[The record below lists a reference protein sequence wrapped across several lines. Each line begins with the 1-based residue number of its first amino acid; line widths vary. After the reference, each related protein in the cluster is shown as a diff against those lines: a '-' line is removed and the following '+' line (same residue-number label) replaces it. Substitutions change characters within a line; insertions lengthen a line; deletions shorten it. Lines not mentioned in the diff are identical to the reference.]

1 MEFIPTKEQIA
12 VVDALPLEKV
22 LVLAGAGTGKTE
34 TLVRKIEKMIDQS
47 DIASGNV
54 LVLTFSRAAVREL
67 KKRMAQRE
75 SEARF
80 VRARTFDSFATRL
93 LCARPSTDDLSN
105 LAYEERIRLAT
116 NVINSGNGV
125 GPILADY
132 KHLIVDEMQDLVG
145 DRQLLVQALIRWIVS
160 TGGGFTLFSDPA
172 QSIYDWHV
180 KDSAAKVSAAS
191 MLEWLRKT
199 FRTELREISFNE
211 DFRFETAEA
220 KQALWA
226 RAELM
231 GSSPDYESIYKGLNQ
246 TLRDLRTFRLTEKTL
261 ALRRGR
267 RSVAILTRTNA
278 HALLIS
284 QQLHTADIKHAVQ
297 RDQSERCLVPWL
309 AVVFRNCES
318 PQMTKEEF
326 LSRCS
331 SASLD
336 YMPPDPEKAWWFLL
350 KRVDRTGGRS
360 LNLSRISIAFAGGD
374 YPDELTQI
382 PTENIMVSTV
392 HRAKGLQFPTVLVAD
407 PAGDASDGDE
417 LEFAG
422 EARVLYVALTRAKQ
436 ELERLDDPRDC
447 RLGKDKFGRLRLY
460 RYTKPKG
467 FPVVVAFEITA
478 ADVDTSEPAPVSAEN
493 SNILDTQKYIE
504 HEIRVGDVLTA
515 NQITYRPE
523 DGIEQ
528 VRYRFL
534 HKEKPVATTSTQA
547 YFLYKEAL
555 RSPKAW
561 GDYKT
566 YWPRTLRGLRVEGID
581 TVAGSSATSIKHGLG
596 TSGLWLRVRVSGL
609 AEWDYIPE
617 KEVNKK

>member
-1 MEFIPTKEQIA
+1 MEFTPTKEQIA
-12 VVDALPLEKV
+12 VIDALPLEKV

-34 TLVRKIEKMIDQS
+34 TLVHKIEKMIDQS

-93 LCARPSTDDLSN
+93 LCARPSTDDISS

-180 KDSAAKVSAAS
+180 KDSVTKVSAAS

-199 FRTELREISFNE
+199 FTTELRQISFDE

-231 GSSPDYESIYKGLNQ
+231 GSSPNYESIYKGLNQ

-261 ALRRGR
+261 ALRRGQ

-284 QQLHTADIKHAVQ
+284 QQLHAADIKHAVQ
-297 RDQSERCLVPWL
+297 RDHSERCLAPWL
-309 AVVFRNCES
+309 AVVFRSCES

-331 SASLD
+331 SASHD
-336 YMPPDPEKAWWFLL
+336 YRPPDPDKAWWFLL
-350 KRVDRTGGRS
+350 KRVDRSGGRS
-360 LNLSRISIAFAGGD
+360 LNLSRISVAFAGGD

-382 PTENIMVSTV
+382 LTENIMVSTV

-407 PAGDASDGDE
+407 PSGHASDGDE

-422 EARVLYVALTRAKQ
+422 EARVLYVALTRAKK

-467 FPVVVAFEITA
+467 FPVVVAFEVTA
-478 ADVDTSEPAPVSAEN
+478 ADVDTSEPAYVSTEN
-493 SNILDTQKYIE
+493 SKVLDTQKYIE
-504 HEIRVGDVLTA
+504 QEIRVGDVLA
-515 NQITYRPE
+515 GNQITYRAE
-523 DGIEQ
+523 DGNEQ
-528 VRYRFL
+528 VRFMFL
-534 HKEKPVATTSTQA
+534 HKEKPVAITSTQA

-581 TVAGSSATSIKHGLG
+581 TVAGSAATSFKHGLG

>member
-1 MEFIPTKEQIA
+1 MEFTPTKEQIA
-12 VVDALPLEKV
+12 VIDALPLEKV

-34 TLVRKIEKMIDQS
+34 TLVHKIEKMIDQS

-93 LCARPSTDDLSN
+93 LCARPSTDDISS

-180 KDSAAKVSAAS
+180 KDSVTKVSAAS

-199 FRTELREISFNE
+199 FTTELRQISFDE

-231 GSSPDYESIYKGLNQ
+231 GSSPNYESIYKGLNQ

-261 ALRRGR
+261 ALRRGQ

-284 QQLHTADIKHAVQ
+284 QQLHAADIKHAVQ
-297 RDQSERCLVPWL
+297 RDHSERCLAPWL
-309 AVVFRNCES
+309 AVVFRSCES

-331 SASLD
+331 SASHD
-336 YMPPDPEKAWWFLL
+336 YRPPDPDKAWWFLL
-350 KRVDRTGGRS
+350 KRVDRSGGRS
-360 LNLSRISIAFAGGD
+360 LNLSRISVAFAGGD

-382 PTENIMVSTV
+382 LTENIMVSTV

-407 PAGDASDGDE
+407 PSGHASDGDE

-422 EARVLYVALTRAKQ
+422 EARVLYVALTRAKK

-467 FPVVVAFEITA
+467 FPVVVAFEVTA
-478 ADVDTSEPAPVSAEN
+478 ADVDTSEPAYVSTEN
-493 SNILDTQKYIE
+493 SKVLDTQKYNLSGRGWERASPIHVFAQRE
-504 HEIRVGDVLTA
+504 AGGDYLNPSLLSLQRGTA
-515 NQITYRPE
+515 LPKGMGRLQNLLAENSSRASRRRH
-523 DGIEQ
+523 
-528 VRYRFL
+528 RYRGRIGRNIFQAWSRN
-534 HKEKPVATTSTQA
+534 ERPVV
-547 YFLYKEAL
+547 K
-555 RSPKAW
+555 SP
-561 GDYKT
+561 
-566 YWPRTLRGLRVEGID
+566 GLRVG
-581 TVAGSSATSIKHGLG
+581 
-596 TSGLWLRVRVSGL
+596 
-609 AEWDYIPE
+609 
-617 KEVNKK
+617 